1 MNTRPQRA
9 IPFVNSNSSK
19 EAKTNGQVSAL
30 APATAHQFF
39 EDALGI
45 LDCVSDGEQ

>member
-1 MNTRPQRA
+1 MDRFRR
-9 IPFVNSNSSK
+9 F
-19 EAKTNGQVSAL
+19 